1 MTGLRDHRRFVGPGG
16 RFELVDHIGSGGFG
30 DVWRARD
37 GMLGRE
43 VALKF
48 LALDRLAGPRPT
60 PERVPQIRDRFAR
73 ESLIAAKVDS
83 PYVARIYDCDM
94 GDETPFLVMEYV
106 DGEPLNAHVGITP
119 LPLARTCRWSSQ
131 IAQGL
136 AAAHDQSVVHR
147 DIKPGNVLVREADSD
162 VRIVDFGL
170 SRFVDATETRSAAGT
185 PLYMSP
191 ERCRAEPGDERSDLY
206 SLGCVMYEMVTG
218 WPPFGDTRADPV
230 ALAQAHQNKAP
241 TPPRAQVEGVPPTL
255 EKLIMTLLAKDP
267 QHRPRNA
274 RAVVHAIKEVE
285 RDLDASGAE
294 RRADGP
300 APGPG
305 ASVSDS
311 GFADQLSAAEL
322 TVRRLIRKH
331 GQDHALVI
339 TARMELA
346 DLTGH
351 SGDVRGAA
359 ALYDRLGRDC
369 SAWFGPGHSRTLDAF
384 EGMARWVSA

>member
-1 MTGLRDHRRFVGPGG
+1 MMMGPRDGRRFVGLGG
-16 RFELVDHIGSGGFG
+16 RFELVDHMGSGGFG

-37 GMLGRE
+37 AMLGRE

-48 LALDRLAGPRPT
+48 LALDRLAGPRPD
-60 PERVPQIRDRFAR
+60 PERVRQIRERFAR

-83 PYVARIYDCDM
+83 PYVASIYDCDM
-94 GDETPFLVMEYV
+94 DNETPFLVMEYV

-119 LPLARTCRWSSQ
+119 LPLARTCRWSGQ

-162 VRIVDFGL
+162 VRLVDFGL

-230 ALAQAHQNKAP
+230 ALTQAHQNKAP
-241 TPPRAQVEGVPPTL
+241 TPPRARVAGVPPTL

-274 RAVVHAIKEVE
+274 RAVVHAIKEIE
-285 RDLDASGAE
+285 QDLDASGAE
-294 RRADGP
+294 QRAHGP
-300 APGPG
+300 APGSD
-305 ASVSDS
+305 ASGN

-322 TVRRLIRKH
+322 TVRRLIWKH

-359 ALYDRLGRDC
+359 ELYDRLGQDC
-369 SAWFGPGHSRTLDAF
+369 STWFGPGHSRTLDAF